1 MQMLQHPGSTTF
13 FFTERFVNENR
24 SKGAEIVTDCKIL
37 CILILEIAEEM
48 CLQDVPI

>member
-13 FFTERFVNENR
+13 FSTERFVGEYR
-24 SKGAEIVTDCKIL
+24 LKAAEIVTDSKIL

-48 CLQDVPI
+48 YLQDIPM